1 MFYLLFDKLLFIVMK
16 EVVMKSNPLSELR
29 NMKTKIALKQCNDAK
44 VVLMLAVVVYHCFV
58 FWGGGSQI
66 TQPFLL
72 QRLGLSQNGWEVFTF
87 LHLL

>member
-1 MFYLLFDKLLFIVMK
+1 MDKWLFIVMK
-16 EVVMKSNPLSELR
+16 EVVMKSNPLSEL
-29 NMKTKIALKQCNDAK
+29 KDIKGEIALKQCNDAK

-58 FWGGGSQI
+58 FWGGSGSQI
-66 TQPFLL
+66 IQPSLL

>member
-1 MFYLLFDKLLFIVMK
+1 
-16 EVVMKSNPLSELR
+16 MKSNPLSELKD
-29 NMKTKIALKQCNDAK
+29 MKGEIALEQCDDAK

-58 FWGGGSQI
+58 FWGAGSQI
-66 TQPFLL
+66 IRPSLL

>member
-1 MFYLLFDKLLFIVMK
+1 MDKRLFIVMK
-16 EVVMKSNPLSELR
+16 EAVMKSNPLSELKD
-29 NMKTKIALKQCNDAK
+29 MKGEIALKQCNDAK
-44 VVLMLAVVVYHCFV
+44 VVLMLVVCHCFA

-66 TQPFLL
+66 IQPSLL